1 MTSCACWEFAPPWPP
16 SIVNLAPR
24 PPPPPP
30 PPPPAPSSYAYVG
43 EDVQTENGKVSLNV
57 YLLAL
62 NVFAFK
68 NVILYSIEFQTD
80 NIASSNINHY
90 YYYFST
96 MSFFGH
102 DGSEMVSG
110 CNSDCQCTQEVYNPV
125 CGIDGIL
132 YYSPCYA
139 GCQTENGGE
148 EKVCEIVYAHGCR
161 LCSDWF

>member
-1 MTSCACWEFAPPWPP
+1 MYR
-16 SIVNLAPR
+16 LK
-24 PPPPPP
+24 
-30 PPPPAPSSYAYVG
+30 
-43 EDVQTENGKVSLNV
+43 TEEYLSLNV
-57 YLLAL
+57 YLLTL
-62 NVFAFK
+62 NSFAFK
-68 NVILYSIEFQTD
+68 NVILYSELKTD
-80 NIASSNINHY
+80 HIVSSNCYYYYY

-148 EKVCEIVYAHGCR
+148 EKV
-161 LCSDWF
+161 